1 MRVVSY
7 VRVSTNGQVERFG
20 LDAQR
25 AAITR
30 WAREHGHDIV
40 ETYSDEGVSGRLLD
54 RAGLAD
60 ALNMLHTHEA
70 EGIVVMRLDRLARD
84 SMVQESIMRDV
95 WSVGAEVLSTADTET
110 NLRDD
115 PEDPARR
122 FVRQILAAAA
132 QFERELLSLRMMQG
146 RREKKRQGGK
156 GEGRYPFGWGK
167 AGEVEREQG
176 VLAHVRILRSQGLR
190 WQQVADDL
198 NTRPHFGP
206 RSAKQW
212 TGPLSAH
219 LGRKAGIS

>member
-1 MRVVSY
+1 MRVVAY
-7 VRVSTNGQVERFG
+7 LRVSTSEQVERFG

-25 AAITR
+25 EAITT
-30 WAREHGHDIV
+30 WAKEHSHHIV

-84 SMVQESIMRDV
+84 SYVQETVMRDI
-95 WSVGAEVLSTADTET
+95 WRVGAEVLSTAEGEA
-110 NLRDD
+110 NLRAN
-115 PEDPARR
+115 PEDPSRQ

-132 QFERELLSLRMMQG
+132 QYERELLTLRMMQG

-156 GEGRYPFGWGK
+156 GEGRYPFGHGK
-167 AGEVEREQG
+167 GGPVEREQA
-176 VLAHVRILRSQGLR
+176 VLDHVRVMRAQGLR

-212 TGPLSAH
+212 SGALSAH

>member
-1 MRVVSY
+1 VRIVAY
-7 VRVSTNGQVERFG
+7 LRVSTNGQVERFG

-25 AAITR
+25 AAIMT
-30 WAREHGHDIV
+30 WAKEHGHHIV
-40 ETYSDEGVSGRLLD
+40 ETYADEGVSGLLRD

-60 ALNMLHTHEA
+60 ALAQLHSHEA

-115 PEDPARR
+115 PEDPSRR
-122 FVRQILAAAA
+122 FIRQILAAAA
-132 QFERELLSLRMMQG
+132 QFERELLTLRMMQG

-167 AGEVEREQG
+167 NGPVEREQG
-176 VLAHVRILRSQGLR
+176 VLAHVRVLRARGTS
-190 WQQVADDL
+190 WQLVADDL
-198 NTRPHFGP
+198 NKRPHFGP
-206 RSAKQW
+206 RTAERWSGAL
-212 TGPLSAH
+212 TAH